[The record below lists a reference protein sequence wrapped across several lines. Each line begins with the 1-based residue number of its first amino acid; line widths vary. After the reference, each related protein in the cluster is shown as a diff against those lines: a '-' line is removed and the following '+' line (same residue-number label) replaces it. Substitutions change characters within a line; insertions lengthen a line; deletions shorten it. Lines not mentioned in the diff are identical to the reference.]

1 MLAIAAA
8 ARVAIVAAHLD
19 KVGAGGQG
27 WLLWAPI
34 AAFAIASL
42 VLWMLARQRAA
53 TVDAL
58 A

>member
-1 MLAIAAA
+1 
-8 ARVAIVAAHLD
+8 
-19 KVGAGGQG
+19 
-27 WLLWAPI
+27 LLWAPI